1 MRDLPPRNLLFP
13 FALLACFAVLCRPIT
28 AQIASPQ
35 EKPMQHY
42 ALIFHAT
49 RSLTPEEQKQ
59 RALDIAAWVK
69 TVTDMGITLDPRNFG
84 EPVANFASEQGK
96 VVSHNGASD
105 PKFVTIVFF
114 DSPGRDQAM
123 EIARIHP
130 ALRYGVT
137 VEVREWTSPRELAAR
152 ETR

>member
-1 MRDLPPRNLLFP
+1 MRDRLPGNPLFS
-13 FALLACFAVLCRPIT
+13 FALLACFVVSCRPIT

-59 RALDIAAWVK
+59 RPVDIAAWVK
-69 TVTDMGITLDPRNFG
+69 TVTGMGITLDPRNFG
-84 EPVANFASEQGK
+84 DPVANFASEQGK
-96 VVSHNGASD
+96 VVSRNGASD
-105 PKFVTIVFF
+105 PKFATIVFF

-130 ALRYGVT
+130 GLHYGVT
-137 VEVREWTSPRELAAR
+137 VEVREWTSPRVLVAT

>member
-1 MRDLPPRNLLFP
+1 
-13 FALLACFAVLCRPIT
+13 
-28 AQIASPQ
+28 
-35 EKPMQHY
+35 MQHY

-59 RALDIAAWVK
+59 RAVDIAAWVK
-69 TVTDMGITLDPRNFG
+69 TVTDMGIILDPRNFG
-84 EPVANFASEQGK
+84 EPVANFAAEQGK
-96 VVSHNGASD
+96 VVSRNGASD

-114 DSPGRDQAM
+114 DAPGRDQAM

-130 ALRYGVT
+130 GLHYGVT
-137 VEVREWTSPRELAAR
+137 VEVREWTSPRVLAAT

>member
-1 MRDLPPRNLLFP
+1 MRDHLPGNPLFS
-13 FALLACFAVLCRPIT
+13 FALLACFVIVCRPIT
-28 AQIASPQ
+28 SQIASPQ

-59 RALDIAAWVK
+59 RTLDIAAWVK
-69 TVTDMGITLDPRNFG
+69 TVTDKGITLDPRNFG
-84 EPVANFASEQGK
+84 EPVANFASEEGK
-96 VVSHNGASD
+96 VVSRNGASN

-114 DSPGRDQAM
+114 DSPGSDQAM

-137 VEVREWTSPRELAAR
+137 VEVREWTSPRELAATEPR
-152 ETR
+152 